1 MEAPSSINKLGLH
14 TAVSIVV
21 GSIIGSGVFMKPA
34 TMAAQT
40 GSGWALV
47 MVWVIGGLL
56 SLCGAIIFAELSA
69 MFPETGG
76 LYVYLRKMYGDFIA
90 FLYGWAGFTVI
101 NTASVAAI
109 AFVCASYANYFLQL
123 PSFEE
128 ALVQRVVWHIP
139 GIGSIYPLKD
149 AGIKALAILLVL
161 SLTWLNAF
169 SLKASGKLQLIS
181 TLAKVAVIIA
191 LVAGILFSGNGDFSN
206 IVSTGANAPQ
216 GMQLLKGCMAA
227 LTGAF
232 VAYDGWQNIT
242 FMGSE
247 VANPQKNLPKSIV
260 LGVLS
265 CMVVYVLINIA
276 YAYAL
281 PQPVMASS
289 ALVASDAIAAMLG
302 RTSGAVIAALVVIV
316 TFGSVNGNVMSTAR
330 VSVAMG
336 QDKLFFPA
344 AGVINART
352 EQPSNALWL
361 HSAWIVLLIIS
372 GSFDML
378 ADMFVFITWV
388 FIIIACVGLA
398 ILRIKS
404 PHASRP
410 YKMWGYPFLL
420 IIFCAFACYYVY
432 SVLDYEIQ
440 AYHAGKIP
448 VVNSLLGISITLTG
462 IPLYLYF
469 KRRYGSQRK

>member
-1 MEAPSSINKLGLH
+1 MEATSSNNKLGLH

-40 GSGWALV
+40 GSGWALIL
-47 MVWVIGGLL
+47 VWVAGGLL

-69 MFPETGG
+69 MFPHTGG
-76 LYVYLRKMYGDFIA
+76 LYVYLRKMYGDFLA

-109 AFVCASYANYFLQL
+109 AFVCASYANYFLHL
-123 PSFEE
+123 PSFDEDT
-128 ALVQRVVWHIP
+128 VRQVVWHIP
-139 GIGSIYPLKD
+139 GIGNIYPLQD
-149 AGIKALAILLVL
+149 AGIKVLAIVLVL
-161 SLTWLNAF
+161 LLSWLNAI
-169 SLKASGKLQLIS
+169 SLKASGRLQLFS

-191 LVAGILFSGNGDFSN
+191 LVAGILFSGNGHFSN
-206 IVSTGANAPQ
+206 IISTGEHAPQ
-216 GMQLLKGCMAA
+216 GLQLLKGCMAA

-260 LGVLS
+260 LGVLT

-276 YAYAL
+276 YSYAL
-281 PQPVMASS
+281 PQPVMAAS

-302 RTSGAVIAALVVIV
+302 QTSGAVIAALVVIV
-316 TFGSVNGNVMSTAR
+316 TFGAVNGCIMSTAR

-344 AGVINART
+344 AGIINART
-352 EQPSNALWL
+352 AQPSNALWL
-361 HSAWIVLLIIS
+361 HCGWIVLLIIS

-398 ILRIKS
+398 LLRIKA

-410 YKMWGYPFLL
+410 YKMWGYPWLL
-420 IIFCAFACYYVY
+420 ILFCAFACYYVY
-432 SVLDYEIQ
+432 SVLEYEIQ

-448 VVNSLLGISITLTG
+448 VVNSLLGLSITLSG
-462 IPLYLYF
+462 LPLYFYF
-469 KRRYGSQRK
+469 KKRYASQR